1 MFRKRLRGGNDDV
14 NTDVLGEKKFDKL
27 IVMEDVSGLA
37 DKSNNFGSF
46 LTFLR
51 KFDYSF
57 ICLLHILYLSKFN
70 Q

>member
-1 MFRKRLRGGNDDV
+1 MFRERLRSGNDDV
-14 NTDVLGEKKFDKL
+14 NTDVLGEKKFNQL
-27 IVMEDVSGLA
+27 IVMDNVSGLA

-57 ICLLHILYLSKFN
+57 IYLLHILYL
-70 Q
+70 